1 GAGRPRRASRRPPM
15 TTVRRTSSNIAGLLA
30 VALAAS
36 AWTAAARA
44 QTSPFIPDKDAVFID
59 GKTFQIV
66 PGKANDAFAKR
77 VEGMGAREIGPGAII
92 FRSGDKLYIAGAPTT
107 APALE

>member
-1 GAGRPRRASRRPPM
+1 MIIASKSANLVGA
-15 TTVRRTSSNIAGLLA
+15 LL

-36 AWTAAARA
+36 AGTAAAQA
-44 QTSPFIPDKDAVFID
+44 QSSAGIADKGAVFID

-66 PGKANDAFAKR
+66 PGTANDDFAKR

-92 FRSGDKLYIAGAPTT
+92 FRSGDKLYIAGAPSNT
-107 APALE
+107 PALEPQKGPVFIEYEP